1 MRQLKIS
8 HNITFRDSLSFEKYL
23 KDVSKEHLLTEVEEG
38 ELAKRIQEGDD
49 AALDKLV
56 KCNLRFVI
64 SVAKQYQNQGVL
76 LVDLVNEGNIGLLK
90 AARRFD
96 ASKGFKFISYAVWW
110 IRQTIQQCIY
120 EHSRTIRIPIN
131 KIGSYQKITKFVIHY
146 EQENNVMPSNDIICE
161 SLHISQEELDDYI
174 LSNNSVLSLDNTFND
189 EESKSF
195 MEITKDN
202 NTENVDEVLIK
213 EQNKLD
219 ILQYISRLKE
229 KEAEI
234 IKMYYG
240 LEDKTAMK
248 LEDIG
253 EAIDLTKERVRQIKE
268 EGLRKL
274 RKIMIA
280 EMEK

>member
-8 HNITFRDSLSFEKYL
+8 HNITFRDSISFEKYL
-23 KDVSKEHLLTEVEEG
+23 KDVSKETLLTEEQEG
-38 ELAKRIQEGDD
+38 ELAKLIQAGDEE
-49 AALDKLV
+49 ALAKLV

-131 KIGSYQKITKFVIHY
+131 KIGTYQKITKFVIHY
-146 EQENNVMPSNDIICE
+146 EQENNVMPSNDIICD

-189 EESKSF
+189 DENKSF
-195 MEITKDN
+195 IEITKDN
-202 NTENVDEVLIK
+202 TTDNIDVVMIK

-219 ILQYISRLKE
+219 ILHYVSSLKD

-234 IKMYYG
+234 VKMYYG
-240 LEDKTAMK
+240 LDDKTAMK

-253 EAIDLTKERVRQIKE
+253 EAVGLTKERVRQIKE
-268 EGLRKL
+268 DAIRKL

-280 EMEK
+280 QMNE